1 VSKLKV
7 VIVDDY
13 GVMVDT
19 VVSLLEPTCTV
30 VGTFSN
36 GQAAI
41 DAMTRLQ
48 PDIMVLDIEMPGM
61 SGLDVALTLRRL
73 GIEVKLIF
81 LTIHEKAALVLK
93 TREAGGLGYVVKR
106 RMATDLMPAVQQAAK
121 GRTFVSALH
130 AGN

>member
-1 VSKLKV
+1 MKV

-13 GVMVDT
+13 GIMVDT

-41 DAMTRLQ
+41 DAMAKLQ

-61 SGLDVALTLRRL
+61 SGLDVAWKLRSL

-81 LTIHEKAALVLK
+81 LTIHEKPALVLK
-93 TREAGGLGYVVKR
+93 TQEAGGLGYVVKR
-106 RMATDLMPAVQQAAK
+106 RMATDLMPAIQEAAK
-121 GRTFVSALH
+121 GHTFVSSLH
-130 AGN
+130 DGS